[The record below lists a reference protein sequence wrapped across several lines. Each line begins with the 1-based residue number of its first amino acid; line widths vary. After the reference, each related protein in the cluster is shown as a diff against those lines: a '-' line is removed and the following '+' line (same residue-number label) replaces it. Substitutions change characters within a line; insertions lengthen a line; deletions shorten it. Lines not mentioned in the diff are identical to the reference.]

1 MLTFLITLGD
11 FQNNGQVF
19 GIRVEPINL
28 NKITERKVFMNGN
41 ETGDSPSSGHF
52 RSLFVCLILLVAF
65 AVVKAKV
72 SYLEERHSEESL
84 QLEQAGEIKP
94 AKPNESLV
102 SDFMIESSS
111 KALMVNLSETEKA
124 AKIYYPIILKA
135 SRKHKV
141 DPHLIRAIIV
151 AESGFNPR
159 AVSSVGA
166 RGLMQ
171 LMPRTAK
178 SLGLRDSFNPEK
190 NIDAGVKYFKKLLVR
205 FNGDVRLALAAY
217 NAGSRRV
224 EQYGGIPPTT
234 ETLHFVKKV
243 SRLHK
248 EFKESDVVQV
258 KES

>member
-1 MLTFLITLGD
+1 M
-11 FQNNGQVF
+11 
-19 GIRVEPINL
+19 
-28 NKITERKVFMNGN
+28 
-41 ETGDSPSSGHF
+41 
-52 RSLFVCLILLVAF
+52 ILLVAF

-94 AKPNESLV
+94 AEPNEPLV

-141 DPHLIRAIIV
+141 DPHLIKAIIV

-159 AVSSVGA
+159 AVSRVGA

-171 LMPRTAK
+171 IMPRTARA
-178 SLGLRDSFNPEK
+178 LGLRDSFNPEK
-190 NIDAGVKYFKKLLVR
+190 NIEAGVRHFKRLLIR
-205 FNGDVRLALAAY
+205 FKGNERLALAAY
-217 NAGSRRV
+217 NAGSRKV
-224 EQYGGIPPTT
+224 QEYGGIPPTT
-234 ETLHFVKKV
+234 ETIHFVKKV

-248 EFKESDVVQV
+248 EFKKNDMAQV
-258 KES
+258 TET